1 MASDMAKQYPDYD
14 SADNA
19 EDRDMKL
26 GAVAGMRDTPAS
38 FAAHVRRLEQ
48 AGVEY
53 LWCGEAYSAD
63 AVSALGF
70 VAAVTTRAQIGS
82 SILPLYTRTP
92 SVLAMTA
99 VGLDK
104 LSGGRFILGLG
115 ASGPQVIE
123 GFHGVP
129 YDAPLARTAEI
140 IEICRSV
147 WRRDRLEHS
156 GARYQIPLPD
166 GQGTGLGKPLKLI
179 DHPVR
184 ERIPIYIAS
193 LGPKNVEMTAAI
205 ADGWLPLHF
214 WPEGAARVWGDALRA
229 GQARRSR
236 DLGSLEVVAGG
247 PLAIG
252 DDVDHLREQIRPLLA
267 LYFGGMGARGRNFY
281 NDVLRKYGFEK
292 EAAQIQ
298 DAYLSGARKEA
309 EALVPDELVAG
320 IPLVGTEGFVRD
332 RVAAYRDAGVTI
344 LNVQPVGPNGVADI
358 ETVAAWLG

>member
-1 MASDMAKQYPDYD
+1 
-14 SADNA
+14 
-19 EDRDMKL
+19 MKL
-26 GAVAGMRDTPAS
+26 GAFIGMRDNPDS
-38 FAAHVRRLEQ
+38 FARHLRRLED

-53 LWCGEAYSAD
+53 MWCGEAYTSD

-70 VAAVTTRAQIGS
+70 AAAVTSRAQIGS
-82 SILPLYTRTP
+82 AILPLYTRTP

-99 VGLDK
+99 VGLDR

-140 IEICRSV
+140 IDICRSV

-156 GARYQIPLPD
+156 GARYQIPLPE

-184 ERIPIYIAS
+184 ERIPVYVAS

-205 ADGWLPLHF
+205 AEGWLPLYF
-214 WPEGAARVWGDALRA
+214 WPEGADRVWGEPLRA
-229 GQARRSR
+229 GQARR
-236 DLGSLEVVAGG
+236 DAALPPLQIVAGG

-252 DDVDHLREQIRPLLA
+252 ADVEHLREQARPTLA

-281 NDVLRKYGFEK
+281 NDVLRRYGYDK
-292 EAAQIQ
+292 EATQIQ
-298 DAYLSGARKEA
+298 DAYLGGDKQAA
-309 EALVPDELVAG
+309 AAMVPDELGAG
-320 IPLVGTEGFVRD
+320 MSLVGTESFVRD
-332 RVAAYRDAGVTI
+332 RIAAYRDAGVTI
-344 LNVQPVGPNGVADI
+344 LNVQPVGPSGTADI
-358 ETVAAWLG
+358 ESVAGWLS